1 MPSALFDGVM
11 RRSFFGQFVAGS
23 SHDDVTKTHNEKF
36 VEVGIC
42 SMPGPSIEDLPD
54 DEQSLANEDTH
65 QRSVNLIIIKII
77 N

>member
-1 MPSALFDGVM
+1 M

-36 VEVGIC
+36 VEAGIQC
-42 SMPGPSIEDLPD
+42 MFYAGPSIEDLPD
-54 DEQSLANEDTH
+54 DEQGLANEDTH

-77 N
+77 KYERFL